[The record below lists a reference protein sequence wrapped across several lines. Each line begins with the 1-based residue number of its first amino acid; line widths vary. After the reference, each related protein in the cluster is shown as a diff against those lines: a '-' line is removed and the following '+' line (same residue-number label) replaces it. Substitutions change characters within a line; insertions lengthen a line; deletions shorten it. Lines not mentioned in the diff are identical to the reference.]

1 MRRQVRTDAGQAF
14 PIYVVMVA
22 GLLFLAC
29 AFFAVGKASATRN
42 GAQGAA
48 DAAALA
54 AAQDAR
60 DTLGP
65 PFVAALM
72 TPGGLHEFL
81 QDYMFTPAAPCMQA
95 ERFAAS
101 NRAVTTNC
109 YPTYGYLQDK
119 MHVSIRTRYTVGD
132 TVIPG
137 TETKQAT
144 AHATA
149 VIEFRCTYK
158 FKGDPGEPVAF
169 RCDGRDGFSIDPTD
183 FNQNA
188 WAALSKAIFAVHLVD
203 D

>member
-1 MRRQVRTDAGQAF
+1 MRRQARTDAGQAF
-14 PIYVVMVA
+14 PIYIVMVA

-81 QDYMFTPAAPCMQA
+81 QDYMFNAVSPCAQA
-95 ERFAAS
+95 QRFASS
-101 NRAVTTNC
+101 NRSDVESCT
-109 YPTYGYLQDK
+109 PEYGYLKDRL
-119 MHVSIRTRYTVGD
+119 HVSIRTRYTVGD

-137 TETKQAT
+137 TETRQVIAR
-144 AHATA
+144 ATA
-149 VIEFRCTYK
+149 VIEFRCGYK
-158 FKGDPGEPVAF
+158 FKGDPGEPVNF
-169 RCDGRDGFSIDPTD
+169 KCDGRDGFSIDPTD
-183 FNQNA
+183 FDQSS

-203 D
+203 G